1 MACSL
6 NTISTIDDLSRI
18 RAVLLP
24 HLLDSLND
32 PNDQTTD
39 TEDDDLPTSESV
51 ARTAALLSSYG
62 KKKKKTLSGRNQW
75 LRECKIAFSP
85 TLNFLVT
92 AFDQQIVVSTA
103 KNKGSSQE
111 QSNFTASFDTKLQ
124 VESNERIT
132 SVLCLP
138 IASSTKR
145 SSPEWTCIIVGFT
158 SGYVR
163 MYTEDGILL
172 FSQIFHDE
180 SVVQLKCHTQFPSHI
195 RSLIEQPDELYIQY
209 RSSILVVIDGLSL
222 YQLLKVC
229 RDHALKSTNMLSS
242 SSPQLSFKKWGF
254 PDQTQMFD
262 FASAGLITDN
272 RFDQFCVASMTG
284 GYQAQIRSVPPLF
297 TRLITIGADPYC
309 NFYYCAEG
317 AQVFHLNEVAFA
329 LADKVKTSFM
339 SAVSR
344 WMPVKQTPTSAE
356 MRKPKIESETK
367 LESRFSIRDLRRH
380 GEKIIVSPGLH
391 IAAVC
396 DSFGRIIVYDIHR
409 GIAIRIFKGYREAE
423 IGFIQIEESTIRD
436 ASMSLSS
443 KKSALFLVIHAPKR
457 QLVEIWGCQQGA
469 RVAAFNVSKNSHLIN
484 LEHYTLGW
492 SSSGSNSSKLSQY
505 KQCILLEENGEIKTF
520 QIPFHLILS
529 DRNNQRAHDIMIVRQ
544 VRRLL
549 KESNDDNES
558 LKTDILQQL
567 KRLISLECQSE
578 ILDLVFHADY
588 LDLNTIRM
596 FINEIQIDSEKNS
609 HHHNPQDSTHL
620 QEFCNN
626 ALTLLNIY
634 TVIEQYRT
642 DHQLSISINEKLFS
656 KEEFQNELEL
666 NDDETTLYYRLFEQE
681 FQKRMNNSKKK
692 VHFIVDDNENIF
704 NTNFSFGQF
713 QSMFISSRHSHSIN
727 DQLEIKLTI
736 NSEDF
741 SLLGSYLFSSWL
753 WYNDNEDFQEKFRT
767 YLRLLH
773 LKNDDLVLLCF
784 HSLLS
789 IPLNLPRSIQ
799 TWKQIFSILYSM
811 NNNKNLLKITLEKS
825 TNALTAL
832 LLSLIFRIY
841 DKDFYSSLLI
851 RRLSAL
857 VAIQNFYSSM
867 KIHDEQNQSYDTT
880 INELTVET
888 IFIKH
893 RHDYLLELLTR
904 QIIDANISPTWLS
917 INSTNENSF
926 QTNLSI
932 CRQILPHT
940 FEPTVLLIYSCW
952 ISMTM
957 WNKQL
962 LSAANSTLTL
972 TNRTINDL
980 FYQSLTFYNQIQIG
994 IIKQNLGSLLW
1005 HTYLRSR
1012 IVTLTQLIEKIGK
1025 IPKDRLCYKELRLS
1039 EKDLINFLEKLS
1051 KDFFNTFIESI
1062 YNQLNEIPIFNID
1075 DVWQID
1081 TNTIF
1086 SDQLVEPISPFVNL
1100 YTTSLALEQN
1110 DQQNSL
1116 LDIVMEQ
1123 KPANGHLVLHHDKL
1137 ILILYYLMY
1146 YHIKSIRP
1154 YSLFDTKGIHAFF
1167 TDLYSHPLVTDDV
1180 DGTISNKRQLF
1191 FERLLNTIF
1200 EQHDN
1205 MKSFDEKIFENIL
1218 RLSTDMLV
1226 DHEYIRRHYI
1236 SLLYAYNYDNLAIH
1250 EENRI
1255 HDRQALAFQLLT
1267 IAGLRL
1273 NYFVD
1278 DNNSDLTTSKMSL
1291 KALEIRAKI
1300 SSTLKTWM
1308 ASLSSS
1314 VDYKVH
1320 SCSLEAIEAMLT
1332 RIGCYL
1338 PQTNLSLSN
1347 LAQEMMEL
1355 VHLLER

>member
-6 NTISTIDDLSRI
+6 NTISTIDDLPRI

-24 HLLDSLND
+24 HLLESVSE
-32 PNDQTTD
+32 PEYPTTD
-39 TEDDDLPTSESV
+39 TDLTEDDEQPTSESV
-51 ARTAALLSSYG
+51 ARTAALLSTER
-62 KKKKKTLSGRNQW
+62 KKSKKTIGERTQW
-75 LRECKIAFSP
+75 LRECQIAFSP
-85 TLNFLVT
+85 ALNLLVT
-92 AFDQQIVVSTA
+92 AFDQQIIVSTA
-103 KNKGSSQE
+103 RNKTSNHE
-111 QSNFTASFDTKLQ
+111 QSNFTASFEIKLQ

-132 SVLCLP
+132 SILCLP
-138 IASSTKR
+138 VASNTRR
-145 SSPEWTCIIVGFT
+145 SSPEWTCIIIGFT
-158 SGYVR
+158 TGYVR
-163 MYTEDGILL
+163 MYNEDGVLL

-180 SVVQLKCHTQFPSHI
+180 PVVKLKCHTQFPSHI
-195 RSLIEQPDELYIQY
+195 RSLVEQPDELYIQY
-209 RSSILVVIDGLSL
+209 RSSILVAIDGLSL

-229 RDHALKSTNMLSS
+229 REHASKSTNMLSS

-254 PDQTQMFD
+254 PDQNQVYD
-262 FASAGLITDN
+262 FAPAGLITDN

-297 TRLITIGADPYC
+297 TRLITVGVEPYC

-317 AQVFHLNEVAFA
+317 AQVPHLTEVAFA
-329 LADKVKTSFM
+329 VVDKFKSSFI
-339 SAVSR
+339 SAFSR
-344 WMPVKQTPTSAE
+344 LMPTKQTSSSDTQKS
-356 MRKPKIESETK
+356 KIEPETK
-367 LESRFSIRDLRRH
+367 LDSRFGIRDLRRH

-423 IGFIQIEESTIRD
+423 IGFIQIEEATTRD

-469 RVAAFNVSKNSHLIN
+469 RVAAFNVSKNSHLIY

-544 VRRLL
+544 IRRLL
-549 KESNDDNES
+549 KDANVDNES
-558 LKTDILQQL
+558 LRNDISQQL

-578 ILDLVFHADY
+578 ILDLLFHADY
-588 LDLNTIRM
+588 LDLVTIRR
-596 FINEIQIDSEKNS
+596 FIEEILSDLEKNS
-609 HHHNPQDSTHL
+609 HHHNPQDCVHL

-626 ALTLLNIY
+626 ASTLLNIY

-642 DHQLSISINEKLFS
+642 DHQASISINEKFFF
-656 KEEFQNELEL
+656 KEDFQTELQLTDE
-666 NDDETTLYYRLFEQE
+666 ETTLYYQLFEQE
-681 FQKRMNNSKKK
+681 FQKRLNNPKKK
-692 VHFIVDDNENIF
+692 VHFIADDNEDILS
-704 NTNFSFGQF
+704 TNYTFGQF
-713 QSMFISSRHSHSIN
+713 QSMFVSSRHSHAMN
-727 DQLEIKLTI
+727 DHLEIKSTI
-736 NSEDF
+736 NSDDF

-753 WYNDNEDFQEKFRT
+753 WYNEKDDFEEKFRA

-773 LKNDDLVLLCF
+773 LKNDDLVLLCL

-789 IPLNLPRSIQ
+789 IPLNLPQSIQ
-799 TWKQIFSILYSM
+799 IWKRIFSIIYAI
-811 NNNKNLLKITLEKS
+811 NQNKVLLKTALEKT

-832 LLSLIFRIY
+832 LLSLIFRLY
-841 DKDFYSSLLI
+841 DTEIDTSLLI

-867 KIHDEQNQSYDTT
+867 KIIDQHDPSFDTT
-880 INELTVET
+880 TNEFTVQT

-893 RHDYLLELLTR
+893 RPDYLLELMTR
-904 QIIDANISPTWLS
+904 RIIHANIPSTWLS
-917 INSTNENSF
+917 TNSDGANESTF
-926 QTNLSI
+926 QSNLAI

-952 ISMTM
+952 ISMNM

-962 LSAANSTLTL
+962 ISA
-972 TNRTINDL
+972 TNRTATEL
-980 FYQSLTFYNQIQIG
+980 FHLSLTFYNQIQIG

-1005 HTYLRSR
+1005 HTYIRSR

-1025 IPKDRLCYKELRLS
+1025 IPKDRICYKELRLN
-1039 EKDLINFLEKLS
+1039 ENDLTNFLGELA
-1051 KDFFNTFIESI
+1051 KDFFNAFIESI
-1062 YNQLNEIPIFNID
+1062 YNQLNEIPIFSID
-1075 DVWQID
+1075 NVWQV
-1081 TNTIF
+1081 NSNSPS
-1086 SDQLVEPISPFVNL
+1086 SDHLVEPVSPFINL
-1100 YTTSLALEQN
+1100 YTSSSSSEPN
-1110 DQQNSL
+1110 DQQTSL
-1116 LDIVMEQ
+1116 LETVMEQ
-1123 KPANGHLVLHHDKL
+1123 KPANGHLVLHHEKL

-1146 YHIKSIRP
+1146 YHIKFVRP
-1154 YSLFDTKGIHAFF
+1154 FSLFDTKGVHAFF

-1180 DGTISNKRQLF
+1180 DGTVSSKRQLF
-1191 FERLLNTIF
+1191 FERLLNTVF
-1200 EQHDN
+1200 EQHD
-1205 MKSFDEKIFENIL
+1205 MTKPFDEKIFENIL

-1236 SLLYAYNYDNLAIH
+1236 SLLYAYNYDNLATH

-1255 HDRQALAFQLLT
+1255 QDRQALAFQLLT

-1273 NYFVD
+1273 SLVIGDIND
-1278 DNNSDLTTSKMSL
+1278 ATTSKMSL
-1291 KALEIRAKI
+1291 KALEVRAKI

-1308 ASLSSS
+1308 ISLPSS

-1320 SCSLEAIEAMLT
+1320 PCSCETIETMLT

-1338 PQTNLSLSN
+1338 PQNNSSLAS
-1347 LAQEMMEL
+1347 LAQEMMAL
-1355 VHLLER
+1355 VHLLKR